1 MAFSFFAFTGYARI
15 ATLGEEVKQ
24 PQTTIPRAIII
35 TLISSIILYSLIAL
49 VALGAIGADGMSA
62 SNTPLF
68 SSAAVMTTPV
78 VLTIIMVAG
87 TTAMLGVLL
96 SQILATSRMFFAMG
110 RRGDLPKQLSE
121 VAENS
126 AVPINS
132 VLLSGLIILFT
143 IWLGKL
149 TFITQTASFTILIY
163 YSIANLSALRLKKGH
178 RFLPHWIS
186 WLGLLLCILMAFS
199 LPLKSILAGLVLL
212 IVGHILRLLIKLLI
226 K

>member
-1 MAFSFFAFTGYARI
+1 MLNRVITTITVGSLLYFIISGVAVFNPDNLQPF
-15 ATLGEEVKQ
+15 ATLGEEVKE

-68 SSAAVMTTPV
+68 SSAAVMTTPG

-110 RRGDLPKQLSE
+110 DVVIYPNNLVRLQKIVRFP
-121 VAENS
+121 
-126 AVPINS
+126 
-132 VLLSGLIILFT
+132 LI
-143 IWLGKL
+143 
-149 TFITQTASFTILIY
+149 ACY
-163 YSIANLSALRLKKGH
+163 
-178 RFLPHWIS
+178 
-186 WLGLLLCILMAFS
+186 
-199 LPLKSILAGLVLL
+199 
-212 IVGHILRLLIKLLI
+212 
-226 K
+226 